1 MAEKDIITGED
12 GSITFTAPAKDITA
26 SVAYEDI
33 KYAVTAAENTK
44 GEVQFTEGVDE
55 DGNFTI
61 GTEVKF
67 TVTAGSAY
75 EVRTVYV
82 NGEAVEAGDD
92 GSYSYTMTAAAAAVT
107 VEYGLKTFAL
117 TIANNANV
125 TGTEISI
132 ACADNDENADTEH
145 VHAGDVVTL
154 KPTTKEG
161 YSVNIVNYVIAGET
175 VKATKTED
183 GYTFTVPENIS
194 GDVTVRSSSGVTK
207 FTVTCEKPEAIEL
220 VNVPDTVNYGKS
232 LTINVTPAG
241 GYQVDAMY
249 YVTADGEIEF
259 TKNNTSEN
267 GAGEYII
274 ANVYADGALKFVT
287 SAREYTINNTVKTED
302 DKDGWVEIID
312 KARTG
317 DIVTVTVTSGE
328 GYQYIPEAGS
338 TLTVIYVDNQTQ
350 ETTAVELTPVEDKL
364 DICTFKMPNGDV
376 VLTITPTAEY
386 EVSADD
392 IMGGVVTFKN
402 NTTAGEDTEFTKT
415 VMAIDG
421 DEIEINVEDAEG
433 YSHTAVY
440 YGDDEVIKSDSGKY
454 IVTAGSGKTV
464 SVEYGAADFHIT
476 AEKAEGIYDLEVA
489 ETVLGAGEYV
499 SGAVTAADGYT
510 VTGVKVSYGVDKTVD
525 VKFNAKTG
533 KFNFTMPAGNV
544 TVTAEYEAIDYKV
557 EVTEKTLADK
567 GDVTLTVGGVAA
579 EVFHVGDVVT
589 VKTKVENGYKHTIS
603 VKDAEGNSLLADGAE
618 TSTGKSITFTMPA
631 GDVSIEVSYQGR
643 IYGIT
648 SNEVEYK
655 NEDRDYTAPDGTE
668 LPTYSVAESASA
680 GSEVVISTT
689 GLGEKD
695 SVQFVVTSLGEQLFD
710 KDDNDE
716 TFTFDMPIGAVTI
729 DVKFDIFVQEIADAQ
744 AVYAEAVAAKAI
756 TDAEEPAYNAEAI
769 AALNEVLTANYLD
782 ESDLRSKT
790 AEEITAAAKAITDK
804 IAAMDLEQA
813 KAELRA
819 IISGVPAADE
829 YTEESYGAVTEAVAA
844 ANALLADDAEPT
856 VEDLNAAGNYAA
868 DEVAAL
874 KIAIEEAKA
883 AETAEKIT
891 A

>member
-1 MAEKDIITGED
+1 MPAAQITGV
-12 GSITFTAPAKDITA
+12 T
-26 SVAYEDI
+26 I
-33 KYAVTAAENTK
+33 KYAAVRRIVTIKPSNCDVQGETSNVQVNT
-44 GEVQFTEGVDE
+44 
-55 DGNFTI
+55 
-61 GTEVKF
+61 
-67 TVTAGSAY
+67 TVT
-75 EVRTVYV
+75 
-82 NGEAVEAGDD
+82 
-92 GSYSYTMTAAAAAVT
+92 YTIVPD
-107 VEYGLKTFAL
+107 ENYRINK
-117 TIANNANV
+117 NN
-125 TGTEISI
+125 ISI
-132 ACADNDENADTEH
+132 TCEDK
-145 VHAGDVVTL
+145 VVT
-154 KPTTKEG
+154 
-161 YSVNIVNYVIAGET
+161 
-175 VKATKTED
+175 
-183 GYTFTVPENIS
+183 F
-194 GDVTVRSSSGVTK
+194 
-207 FTVTCEKPEAIEL
+207 EL
-220 VNVPDTVNYGKS
+220 TGN
-232 LTINVTPAG
+232 
-241 GYQVDAMY
+241 
-249 YVTADGEIEF
+249 E
-259 TKNNTSEN
+259 
-267 GAGEYII
+267 
-274 ANVYADGALKFVT
+274 LKFV
-287 SAREYTINNTVKTED
+287 
-302 DKDGWVEIID
+302 
-312 KARTG
+312 
-317 DIVTVTVTSGE
+317 
-328 GYQYIPEAGS
+328 
-338 TLTVIYVDNQTQ
+338 
-350 ETTAVELTPVEDKL
+350 
-364 DICTFKMPNGDV
+364 MPNGDV

-464 SVEYGAADFHIT
+464 SVEYDAADFHIT
-476 AEKAEGIYDLEVA
+476 AEKADGIYDLEVA

-499 SGAVTAADGYT
+499 SGTVTAADGYT

-567 GDVTLTVGGVAA
+567 GEVTLTVGGVAA

-631 GDVSIEVSYQGR
+631 DDVSIEVSYQGR
-643 IYGIT
+643 TYGIT
-648 SNEVEYK
+648 SNEAEYK

-695 SVQFVVTSLGEQLFD
+695 SVQFVVTSLGEQLVD

-744 AVYAEAVAAKAI
+744 AVYAEAVAAAKAI
-756 TDAEEPAYNAEAI
+756 IDAEEPAYNAEAI
-769 AALNEVLTANYLD
+769 AALNEVVTANYLG
-782 ESDLRSKT
+782 
-790 AEEITAAAKAITDK
+790 
-804 IAAMDLEQA
+804 QH
-813 KAELRA
+813 RA
-819 IISGVPAADE
+819 INKVLS
-829 YTEESYGAVTEAVAA
+829 S
-844 ANALLADDAEPT
+844 
-856 VEDLNAAGNYAA
+856 
-868 DEVAAL
+868 
-874 KIAIEEAKA
+874 KA
-883 AETAEKIT
+883 
-891 A
+891 